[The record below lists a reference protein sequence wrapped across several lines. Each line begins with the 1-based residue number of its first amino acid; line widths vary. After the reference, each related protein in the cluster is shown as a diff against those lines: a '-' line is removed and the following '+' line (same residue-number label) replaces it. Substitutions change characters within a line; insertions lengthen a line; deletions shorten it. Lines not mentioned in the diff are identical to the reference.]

1 MELKNKRVLV
11 VGLGKSGRAAALFL
25 RDKGARVTVSDSR
38 SMAAL
43 EHEIPTLLDAGIM
56 VEAGGHG
63 LLTFRRQDLIVVS
76 PGVPYDTPELKQVRA
91 FGSLGPP
98 IIGELELASRFL
110 QGNVVAIT
118 GSNGKTTTTS
128 LLGKI
133 FADAGRATLVGGN
146 IGTPVI
152 ELIAPSIE
160 LSGAHS
166 EEEADSSA
174 ALRNDKQN
182 AGILPSARN
191 DKQENEQQQGQ
202 ERNTEVLSGAQND
215 GLRIDGDDGPRV
227 GGDVWSVLE
236 VSSFQL
242 ETVEEFHPHI
252 AVVLNITPD
261 HLDRHGTFENYAAM
275 KARITARQGPEDFL
289 VLNGEDPPTQMVAA
303 KTKAQV
309 FWFSGRRPIKQGAFV
324 HGESVLFIP
333 REGAKA
339 EPILPVA
346 EIPLKG
352 AHNVENVLAAVC
364 AARLAGI
371 VAESI
376 RASVASFRAVEH
388 RLEFTAAVRGVEF
401 YNDSKATNVDATKKA
416 LEAFAGGVHLILGGK
431 DKNSDYTELSDLLRA
446 RCKVVYTIG
455 SAAEKIERQ
464 LAGVVKIVSAG
475 TLDAA
480 VRKATEDAVA
490 GDVVLLAPACSSY
503 DQFENYEHRG
513 RVFKELV
520 AQQVSKAAG

>member
-11 VGLGKSGRAAALFL
+11 VGLGKSGMAAALFL
-25 RDKGARVTVSDSR
+25 RDQGARVTVSDTR
-38 SMAAL
+38 SAVAL
-43 EHEIPTLLDAGIM
+43 AGEIPTLVEAGIL

-76 PGVPYDTPELKQVRA
+76 PGVPYYTPELKQVRA
-91 FGSLGPP
+91 YGKDGPQ

-110 QGNVVAIT
+110 QGKVVAIT

-133 FADAGRATLVGGN
+133 FADAGGPTLVGGN

-152 ELIAPSIE
+152 ELIAPSTPE
-160 LSGAHS
+160 
-166 EEEADSSA
+166 
-174 ALRNDKQN
+174 
-182 AGILPSARN
+182 
-191 DKQENEQQQGQ
+191 
-202 ERNTEVLSGAQND
+202 TV
-215 GLRIDGDDGPRV
+215 
-227 GGDVWSVLE
+227 SVLE

-242 ETVEEFHPHI
+242 ETVEEFHPQI

-275 KARITARQGPEDFL
+275 KARITARQTAEDFL
-289 VLNGEDPPTQMVAA
+289 VLNGEDKPTQMLAG
-303 KTKAQV
+303 KTRAQV

-364 AARLAGI
+364 AARLGG
-371 VAESI
+371 VAAEAI
-376 RASVASFRAVEH
+376 RASVKSFKAVEH
-388 RLEFTAAVRGVEF
+388 RLEFVAVVGGVEF
-401 YNDSKATNVDATKKA
+401 YNDSKATNVDATRKA
-416 LEAFAGGVHLILGGK
+416 LEAFRRGVHLILGGR
-431 DKNSDYTELSDLLRA
+431 DKNSDYMELSDLLRA

-455 SAAEKIERQ
+455 SAAEKIERH

-475 TLDAA
+475 TLDVA
-480 VRKATEDAVA
+480 VRKAAEDAVA
-490 GDVVLLAPACSSY
+490 GDVVLLAPACSSF
-503 DQFENYEHRG
+503 DQFENYEQRG

-520 AQQVSKAAG
+520 GKIVGEKESSPTITSA